1 MNKYFQ
7 DFKQYIY
14 QYKIILII
22 SVLIALFFPFLI
34 KMPALNVFGIAI
46 IWVLLLIIP
55 RTYKIIYY
63 LFLGILIILTIY
75 GLAGSSYGVPN
86 YALIASILE
95 TNQNESAEFIKS
107 ISIKNWLVMVTGLL
121 LVFIYAIFN
130 YRLGQKTNINNK
142 ASMIVCGILSV
153 LLFFISDMYMV
164 VQSGYN
170 AYQEYTQEKQ
180 ILLDSLIKDDSWQI
194 TEKIATHKDYKN
206 YVLVIGESARKDYM
220 SVYGYPHQNTL
231 FFNEAHGT
239 FVDGVYAMG
248 SNTISS
254 LARTLQKTK
263 DGNGMDILPE
273 NNIITLA
280 NKAGLH
286 TYWLSNQG
294 FLGKYD
300 SATSTI
306 AMRANEKIFLKK
318 ASYHN
323 DGFDDFELLPK
334 LDDVLKNPKPKL
346 IVLHLMGSHPDP
358 CNRLNGFPIDFN
370 VKNNQKLN
378 CYIASLQKTDI
389 FLAEVVEKLKQYQD
403 FSLIYFSDH
412 AVSVTEQGVI
422 HDPTILNSYEVPF
435 ALINSD
441 DNEHKVVKKPF
452 SQIHFLD
459 LYASWLGVKT
469 NMTDDAYNIYKLD
482 DLPENKDIKVFDMQ
496 KMVDIGTL
504 PKEMLL
510 E

>member
-1 MNKYFQ
+1 MSKYFQ
-7 DFKQYIY
+7 EFKRYID
-14 QYKIILII
+14 QYKILLVI
-22 SVLIALFFPFLI
+22 SALIALFFPFMI
-34 KMPALNVFGIAI
+34 KMQKFNLLGVIVTFLF
-46 IWVLLLIIP
+46 LLLMT
-55 RTYKIIYY
+55 RAYKVIYY
-63 LFLGILIILTIY
+63 LCLTMLFVLAMY

-95 TNQNESAEFIKS
+95 TNQNESIEFIRS
-107 ISIKNWLVMVTGLL
+107 ISIKNWLFMTIGILL
-121 LVFIYAIFN
+121 ILIYAVLN
-130 YRLGQKTNINNK
+130 YKLGQKENGQNK
-142 ASMIVCGILSV
+142 ASVIACSGLLI

-170 AYQEYTQEKQ
+170 AYREYTKEKQ
-180 ILLDSLIKDDSWQI
+180 ILLDSLAKDDGWQI
-194 TEKIATHKDYKN
+194 TERITTHKDYKN

-254 LARTLQKTK
+254 LTRTLQKTTNN
-263 DGNGMDILPE
+263 NGIDIMPE
-273 NNIITLA
+273 NSIITLA
-280 NKAGLH
+280 NKAGLY

-318 ASYHN
+318 ASYYN

-334 LDDVLKNPKPKL
+334 LDAILKNPKPKL

-358 CNRLNGFPIDFN
+358 CNRLNGFPMDFN

-378 CYIASLQKTDI
+378 CYLASLQKTDI

-412 AVSVTEQGVI
+412 ALSVTEQGII
-422 HDPTILNSYEVPF
+422 HDPTILNSYEIPF

-441 DNEHKVVKKPF
+441 DNKHKMVKKPF

-459 LYASWLGVKT
+459 LYASWIGVKT
-469 NMTDDAYNIYKLD
+469 NMTDDRFDIYQIDKI
-482 DLPENKDIKVFDMQ
+482 PEHKSIKVFDMQ
-496 KMVDIGTL
+496 KMVDVNTL
-504 PKEMLL
+504 PEEKVL